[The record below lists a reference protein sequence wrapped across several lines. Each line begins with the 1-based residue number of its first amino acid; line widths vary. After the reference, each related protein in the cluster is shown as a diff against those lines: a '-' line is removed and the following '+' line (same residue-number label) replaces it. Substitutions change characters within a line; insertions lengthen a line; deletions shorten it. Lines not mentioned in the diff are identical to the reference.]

1 MIDKDHRW
9 ADGARDLLQ
18 LRARRLILVRH
29 PKLDEPS
36 LRRLQEEAARAWR
49 NVVRYPPLSTD
60 TDYRYTPIFT
70 ARGSCVL
77 CILYCPLYTK
87 SGHLVYSV

>member
-1 MIDKDHRW
+1 MRQVQVGLVERVALGRVIDLIVIDKDHRW

-29 PKLDEPS
+29 PKLEEPS

-49 NVVRYPPLSTD
+49 NVVRYPPLKVNT
-60 TDYRYTPIFT
+60 RRLFT
-70 ARGSCVL
+70 ARGSCV
-77 CILYCPLYTK
+77 
-87 SGHLVYSV
+87 